1 MNPDFEIEQY
11 WLELKVFMSNFYS
24 ETNIKSRN
32 IIHWSNTLNKLQE
45 EKNYIE
51 IEYSIRSF
59 LTCFLIDVMR
69 YNKIYNGIIYSHYS
83 GITNGYIGKWNRLS
97 ERFGFNSS
105 DTSFGSTFYNIVFC
119 IFEIYYKIME
129 SKLNSNRERL
139 AQGTLESNSKHF
151 TGEMIGNSLAI
162 ELVDYFND
170 IEIYLINKDFR
181 WLIKFAIDNKQSSIL
196 ERLKECIDIIPIIE
210 NIYSITIPKILYN
223 ANFRKIIDLIYK

>member
-1 MNPDFEIEQY
+1 MNPDYEIEQY
-11 WLELKVFMSNFYS
+11 WLDLKVFMSNFYS
-24 ETNIKSRN
+24 ETTIKPRN
-32 IIHWSNTLNKLQE
+32 INHWSDTLNKLQN
-45 EKNYIE
+45 EKNYVE
-51 IEYSIRSF
+51 IEYNIRNF

-105 DTSFGSTFYNIVFC
+105 DISFGSTFYNIVFC

-129 SKLNSNRERL
+129 SKLNSNRSRF
-139 AQGTLESNSKHF
+139 AQEVPLEPN
-151 TGEMIGNSLAI
+151 TIGNPLAI
-162 ELVDYFND
+162 QLVDYFND

-181 WLIKFAIDNKQSSIL
+181 WLIRFAIDNKQSSIL

-223 ANFRKIIDLIYK
+223 ANYKKIIDNIFFGKL

>member
-1 MNPDFEIEQY
+1 MNPDYEIEQY
-11 WLELKVFMSNFYS
+11 WLDLKVFMSNFYS
-24 ETNIKSRN
+24 ETTIKPRN
-32 IIHWSNTLNKLQE
+32 INHWSNTLNKLQN

-83 GITNGYIGKWNRLS
+83 KITNGYIGKWNRLS

-105 DTSFGSTFYNIVFC
+105 DISYGSTFYNIVFC
-119 IFEIYYKIME
+119 IFEIYYKILE
-129 SKLNSNRERL
+129 SKLNIIS
-139 AQGTLESNSKHF
+139 
-151 TGEMIGNSLAI
+151 NSLAI
-162 ELVDYFND
+162 SLIDYFND

-181 WLIKFAIDNKQSSIL
+181 WLIRFAIDNKQSSIL

-210 NIYSITIPKILYN
+210 NIYSITIPKIFYN
-223 ANFRKIIDLIYK
+223 ANYKKIIDLIY

>member
-24 ETNIKSRN
+24 ETSIKSRN
-32 IIHWSNTLNKLQE
+32 IKHWSNTLNKLQE

-119 IFEIYYKIME
+119 IFEIYYKILD
-129 SKLNSNRERL
+129 SKLNIS
-139 AQGTLESNSKHF
+139 S
-151 TGEMIGNSLAI
+151 NSLAI
-162 ELVDYFND
+162 ELIDYFND